1 MNPGPP
7 RARPIKRHTGGSRRT
22 KRWVWI
28 LAVVV
33 ILFFLVF
40 NNHGLLRLYRIQSE
54 SRQVEEEIALLQ
66 ARAAEL
72 YQEVASLEND
82 MAYIERL
89 AREKYRMVRQGEQL
103 FRVMPERQ
111 QQEINEG
118 EQASEQ

>member
-7 RARPIKRHTGGSRRT
+7 RARPRLRHKGDSRRT
-22 KRWVWI
+22 KRWVGI
-28 LAVVV
+28 LVVVV
-33 ILFFLVF
+33 ILFLLVF

-54 SRQVEEEIALLQ
+54 NRQVEAEIALLQ

-72 YQEVASLEND
+72 SQEAASLENN

-111 QQEINEG
+111 QQDAFG
-118 EQASEQ
+118 